1 MPRTPD
7 LLRYGLPAMPLAFA
21 ALPLYLLTPV
31 LYAEHFGLSLAWVG
45 LVLMAT
51 RLTDAFA
58 DPWIGRLMDRSQTGL
73 WHWMAWGLGLMAV
86 SLALLMNPPVEWIAS
101 LSVTEGWA
109 ATGLMIW
116 MGVMALGVSL
126 ANSVATLAHQS
137 WAVAWT
143 ARTEV
148 QSRLVGAREAWA
160 LAGVV
165 VAAAIAAQRSGV
177 AMGVM
182 VLAASVAAVV
192 LTRAISRYGADSKNH
207 QHATVPLRWR
217 AVFDSPEFRRLLL
230 AFSVNALANAIPA
243 TLVLFFLQDAIGAT
257 SDQASL
263 LLAAYFLSAAIG
275 VIFWSRLAH
284 RIGIILAWRASMLVA
299 VLAFLWALMLGQGD
313 ILAFT
318 LICLGTGFALG
329 AELVCPP
336 VLLGRIIDAAGHR
349 GQLESSY
356 FGVWNLVIKMALA
369 LSAGLALP
377 ALAWLDYLPG
387 QALGSSDGS
396 PGAIHWAYAGLPCIL
411 KCVAIAALG
420 RVRMPTATSDTAVKG
435 ENS

>member
-1 MPRTPD
+1 
-7 LLRYGLPAMPLAFA
+7 
-21 ALPLYLLTPV
+21 
-31 LYAEHFGLSLAWVG
+31 
-45 LVLMAT
+45 
-51 RLTDAFA
+51 
-58 DPWIGRLMDRSQTGL
+58 
-73 WHWMAWGLGLMAV
+73 
-86 SLALLMNPPVEWIAS
+86 
-101 LSVTEGWA
+101 
-109 ATGLMIW
+109 
-116 MGVMALGVSL
+116 
-126 ANSVATLAHQS
+126 
-137 WAVAWT
+137 
-143 ARTEV
+143 
-148 QSRLVGAREAWA
+148 
-160 LAGVV
+160 
-165 VAAAIAAQRSGV
+165 
-177 AMGVM
+177 
-182 VLAASVAAVV
+182 
-192 LTRAISRYGADSKNH
+192 
-207 QHATVPLRWR
+207 
-217 AVFDSPEFRRLLL
+217 LLL

-263 LLAAYFLSAAIG
+263 LLAAYFLSAAVG